1 MKKLLVGYVL
11 PYSLTLVLLLGLWE
25 LGSRLINPLFFPSLT
40 TVWESFTRMVLGD
53 LLLQT
58 AVSLVRILTGFM
70 IGSLLGVFLGLW
82 MGGIPIVRS
91 ALSGIIEFF
100 RFIPPIAMI
109 VLAVSWFGTGNV
121 ATIFLIV
128 FATIFIV
135 TINTQDGISHV
146 IINRIRAAQMQG
158 ASSWQV
164 FRIVI
169 LPSTMPHALT
179 GMRIA
184 MGNAFSTVIAAEMI
198 GAHFG
203 LGFMLQQARVFLK
216 TGDIFVGLV
225 MLGLLGFLTDR
236 VFRLLISRY
245 GGEYAVVR

>member
-198 GAHFG
+198 AAHFG

>member
-198 GAHFG
+198 AAHFG

-225 MLGLLGFLTDR
+225 MLGLLGFLLPFGPK
-236 VFRLLISRY
+236 VASQGSRM
-245 GGEYAVVR
+245 GPLA

>member
-164 FRIVI
+164 FHIVI

-198 GAHFG
+198 AAHFG

>member
-40 TVWESFTRMVLGD
+40 TVWESFIRMVFGD

-198 GAHFG
+198 AAHFG

>member
-1 MKKLLVGYVL
+1 MKKLLIGYVL

-25 LGSRLINPLFFPSLT
+25 LGSRLINPLFFPSLM
-40 TVWESFTRMVLGD
+40 TVWESFIRMVLGD
-53 LLLQT
+53 LFLQT
-58 AVSLVRILTGFM
+58 GVSLVRILTGFM

-198 GAHFG
+198 AAHFG

>member
-40 TVWESFTRMVLGD
+40 TVWESFIRMVLGD

-164 FRIVI
+164 FHIVI

-198 GAHFG
+198 AAHFG

>member
-1 MKKLLVGYVL
+1 MKKLLVGYAL
-11 PYSLTLVLLLGLWE
+11 PYSLTVVLLLGLWE
-25 LGSRLINPLFFPSLT
+25 LGSRHINPLFFPSLT
-40 TVWESFTRMVLGD
+40 TVWESFIRMVLGD

-58 AVSLVRILTGFM
+58 AVSLARILSGFI

-91 ALSGIIEFF
+91 TLSGIIEFF

-146 IINRIRAAQMQG
+146 VINRIRAAQMQG

-198 GAHFG
+198 AEHFG
-203 LGFMLQQARVFLK
+203 LGFMLQQARVFLR

-225 MLGLLGFLTDR
+225 ILGLLGFLTDR
-236 VFRLLISRY
+236 AFRLLISRY

>member
-40 TVWESFTRMVLGD
+40 TVWESFIRMVLGD

-198 GAHFG
+198 AAHFG

>member
-1 MKKLLVGYVL
+1 MKKLLIGYVL

-25 LGSRLINPLFFPSLT
+25 LGSRLINPLFFPSLM

-53 LLLQT
+53 LFLQT
-58 AVSLVRILTGFM
+58 GVSLVRILTGFM

-198 GAHFG
+198 AAHFG

>member
-40 TVWESFTRMVLGD
+40 TVWESFIRMVLGD

-58 AVSLVRILTGFM
+58 GVSLVRILTGFM

-198 GAHFG
+198 AAHFG

>member
-40 TVWESFTRMVLGD
+40 TVWESFIRMVLGD

-58 AVSLVRILTGFM
+58 GVSLVRILTGFM

-164 FRIVI
+164 FHIVI

-198 GAHFG
+198 AAHFG

>member
-40 TVWESFTRMVLGD
+40 TVWESFIRMILGD

-58 AVSLVRILTGFM
+58 GVSLVRILTGFM

-164 FRIVI
+164 FSIVI

-198 GAHFG
+198 AAHFG

>member
-40 TVWESFTRMVLGD
+40 TVWESFIRMILGD

-58 AVSLVRILTGFM
+58 GVSLVRILTGFM

-198 GAHFG
+198 AAHVG

>member
-40 TVWESFTRMVLGD
+40 TVWESFIRMVLGD
-53 LLLQT
+53 LFLQT
-58 AVSLVRILTGFM
+58 GVSLVRILTGFM

-198 GAHFG
+198 AAHFG

>member
-109 VLAVSWFGTGNV
+109 VLAVSWCGTGNV

-164 FRIVI
+164 FHIVI

-198 GAHFG
+198 AAHFG

>member
-25 LGSRLINPLFFPSLT
+25 LGARLINPLFFPSLT

-58 AVSLVRILTGFM
+58 AVSLVRILAGFM

-198 GAHFG
+198 AAHFG

-216 TGDIFVGLV
+216 RKPHTI
-225 MLGLLGFLTDR
+225 
-236 VFRLLISRY
+236 
-245 GGEYAVVR
+245 